1 MPLERTGYGMVCDGD
16 VGREG
21 LVMME
26 DRCQMRNLESMS
38 PAKFVRVKYLL
49 LI

>member
-26 DRCQMRNLESMS
+26 DRCDQMRNLESMS
-38 PAKFVRVKYLL
+38 PSKFVRV
-49 LI
+49 I